1 MSEIKENE
9 KELIDGYLAMA
20 KEDAEMAEKHLEA
33 GTEVLDSCFRRHEKE
48 EGIRAEVD
56 PFGGTKTSA

>member
-1 MSEIKENE
+1 MRKMKQLE

-20 KEDAEMAEKHLEA
+20 REDGEMAEKHLEA
-33 GTEVLDSCFRRHEKE
+33 GMEVLDSCFCRNEKE
-48 EGIRAEVD
+48 EGIRSKVD

>member
-1 MSEIKENE
+1 MRKMKQLEE
-9 KELIDGYLAMA
+9 ELIDGYLAMA
-20 KEDAEMAEKHLEA
+20 KEDAEMAENNLGA
-33 GTEVLDSCFRRHEKE
+33 GMEVLDSCFRRNEKE